1 MESVS
6 IAINKGD
13 HSSDCPLRKMV
24 HGVTREED
32 VEICREA
39 EDNCD
44 EELDEGQI
52 YIVRRMMLAL
62 KIEDQT

>member
-1 MESVS
+1 
-6 IAINKGD
+6 
-13 HSSDCPLRKMV
+13 MV

-32 VEICREA
+32 VEICRET

-52 YIVRRMMLAL
+52 YIVRRMMLAP